1 MVLTM
6 STIPPDPTSKFR
18 PGAKVAVIGA
28 GISGVTAAAH
38 LLRQGLQVTVYE
50 RSSIAGGVW
59 HYDER
64 TPEDPSYPSNTP
76 SVGDYHLSTPGE
88 FSYSTPPPDSLHQE
102 DLESLPTKTDDA
114 LPVRFSPPGPCY
126 AGLRN
131 NVPTSL
137 MVSVLDSWPAGTE
150 EQTNQINLERYIQ
163 MISRNHGVDQVT
175 RYDTRVDEVKKTDD
189 GRRWSIRTI
198 TLDRRRGV
206 PQLVE
211 RYEEFDGVV
220 VASGHYNLPRIPDTP
235 GLSEWKARFGE
246 RVMHSKQYRKAEKYM
261 GKNILVVGAGV
272 SSTDISRELGE
283 VANKIYQSAR
293 GGLFDLPETLLPGI
307 GERVGEV
314 ERYVIGDGHDG
325 SGFGEGEHIP
335 GMVVLKDG
343 RELRDIDVVILA
355 TGYITS
361 YPFLRQLHD
370 DQISATEAGPE
381 VLVTAD
387 GEMCHNLHKDI
398 FYIPDPSLSFVGV
411 PYHVATFSLFDFQ
424 SQIVA
429 RVFAGKAI
437 LPSEDEMRK
446 EYEDRVREKGA
457 GRSFHSL
464 RNEGG
469 EVRYVNNL
477 VVWANRDAGRLGV
490 ELMQGH
496 TQRWLDGQIAM
507 KEKMKKLLEGDKEIA
522 NQVFVSGK
530 KKAPLS
536 VQEPAT
542 VVA

>member
-1 MVLTM
+1 
-6 STIPPDPTSKFR
+6 
-18 PGAKVAVIGA
+18 VAVIGA

-38 LLRQGLQVTVYE
+38 LLREGLKVTVYE
-50 RSSIAGGVW
+50 RSSISGGVW
-59 HYDER
+59 HFDER
-64 TPEDPSYPSNTP
+64 TPEDPSYPSNIP
-76 SVGDYHLSTPGE
+76 SVGDYHLSVPGE
-88 FSYSTPPPDSLHQE
+88 YSYGTPPPESLNDE
-102 DLESLPTKTDDA
+102 ELEILPTKADDA
-114 LPVRFSPPGPCY
+114 LQIRFSPPGPCY

-163 MISRNHGVDQVT
+163 MLSKNHGVDQVT
-175 RYDTRVDEVKKTDD
+175 QYDTRVDEVKKTDD
-189 GRRWSIRTI
+189 GQRWSIRTI
-198 TLDRRRGV
+198 TLDRRRRV

-211 RYEEFDGVV
+211 RYDEFDGVV

-235 GLSEWKARFGE
+235 GLSEWKAEFGDS
-246 RVMHSKQYRKAEKYM
+246 VIHSKQYRKAEKYR
-261 GKNILVVGAGV
+261 GKNLLVVGAGV
-272 SSTDISRELGE
+272 SSVDICRELGE
-283 VANKIYQSAR
+283 VANKIYQSVR

-314 ERYVIGDGHDG
+314 GMYVVEDGRDGRKLGDGKHI
-325 SGFGEGEHIP
+325 SGR
-335 GMVVLKDG
+335 VVLKDG
-343 RELRDIDVVILA
+343 RELADIDVVILA

-437 LPSEDEMRK
+437 LPSEEEMRK
-446 EYEDRVREKGA
+446 EYEARIREKGA

-469 EVRYVNNL
+469 EVRYVQDL
-477 VVWANRDAGRLGV
+477 VAWANSDAERLGV
-490 ELMQGH
+490 DLMQGH
-496 TQRWLDGQIAM
+496 TREWLEGQLAM
-507 KEKMKKLLEGDKEIA
+507 KEKMKKLLEGDQEIG

-530 KKAPLS
+530 SKTPLATR
-536 VQEPAT
+536 EPAT
-542 VVA
+542 VAA